1 VFDAA
6 SFALTGAAF
15 LAAGILKGI
24 VGLGMPIVVI
34 GITAPVFGL
43 ATAIQLVIIPG
54 AVTNVRQALRGGMFR
69 RIVVRQK
76 WLLATTAAGIWLGTF
91 VLAGGEGVWL
101 SRLLGAAL
109 VAYALYALFLPQLPE
124 PGRAEPALAPVVGLT
139 SGVMSGMVGVWAVP
153 GVIWMALLR
162 LPRDEL
168 VQTLGIVFVT
178 ISLALGGSFAQ
189 RALLDAEVL
198 ALSTLALP
206 AMVGGM
212 VAGERLRHRLPE
224 RTFRRVFL
232 VALLVLG
239 GAIAATA

>member
-6 SFALTGAAF
+6 SFALTSAAF
-15 LAAGILKGI
+15 LTAGVLKGI

-43 ATAIQLVIIPG
+43 ATAIQLIILPG
-54 AVTNVRQALRGGMFR
+54 AVTNVRQALRGGMVA
-69 RIVVRQK
+69 RILRRQK
-76 WLLATTAAGIWLGTF
+76 WLLATSCLGIWLGSA

-109 VAYALYALFLPQLPE
+109 VSFALYALFLPQLPT
-124 PGRAEPALAPVVGLT
+124 PGRAESVVAPVVGLT
-139 SGVMSGMVGVWAVP
+139 SGLMSGMVGVWAVP
-153 GVIWMALLR
+153 GVVWMTLLR

-178 ISLALGGSFAQ
+178 LSVALAGSFAQ
-189 RALLDAEVL
+189 RALLDGTTL
-198 ALSTLALP
+198 ALSVAALP
-206 AMVGGM
+206 AMFAGLFL
-212 VAGERLRHRLPE
+212 GERLRARIPE
-224 RTFRRVFL
+224 DVFRRVFL

-239 GAIAATA
+239 VTIAATA

>member
-1 VFDAA
+1 VLDPFEL
-6 SFALTGAAF
+6 ALTGAAF
-15 LAAGILKGI
+15 FAAGVLKGI

-43 ATAIQLVIIPG
+43 ATAIQLVIVPG
-54 AVTNVRQALRGGMFR
+54 AVTNLRQALKGGMFR
-69 RIVVRQK
+69 HIVQRQK
-76 WLLATTAAGIWLGTF
+76 WLLATTAAGIWLGTS

-101 SRLLGAAL
+101 GRLLGAAL
-109 VAYALYALFLPQLPE
+109 LAYALYALLLPPLPA
-124 PGRAEPALAPVVGLT
+124 PGRAEPVLAPLIGLT
-139 SGVMSGMVGVWAVP
+139 SGMMSGMVGVWAVP

-189 RALLDAEVL
+189 RALLHADTL
-198 ALSTLALP
+198 LLSVLALP
-206 AMVGGM
+206 AMVAGM
-212 VAGERLRHRLPE
+212 VVGERLRHRLPE
-224 RTFRRVFL
+224 QAFRRVFL

>member
-1 VFDAA
+1 VLDLPGL
-6 SFALTGAAF
+6 ALTGAAF
-15 LAAGILKGI
+15 LAAGTLKGI

-43 ATAIQLVIIPG
+43 TTAIQLVILPG
-54 AVTNVRQALRGGMFR
+54 AVTNIRQALRGGMLGAILR
-69 RIVVRQK
+69 RQK
-76 WLLATTAAGIWLGTF
+76 WLLATTAVGIWLGTL

-109 VAYALYALFLPQLPE
+109 VAYALYALFLPQLPP
-124 PGRAEPALAPVVGLT
+124 PGRAEPVLSPAVGLT
-139 SGVMSGMVGVWAVP
+139 SGLMSGMVGVWAVP

-189 RALLDAEVL
+189 RALLEPELV
-198 ALSTLALP
+198 ALSALALP
-206 AMVGGM
+206 AMLGGL
-212 VAGERLRHRLPE
+212 VIGERLRSRIPE
-224 RTFRRVFL
+224 QAFRRVFL

-239 GAIAATA
+239 GTIAATA